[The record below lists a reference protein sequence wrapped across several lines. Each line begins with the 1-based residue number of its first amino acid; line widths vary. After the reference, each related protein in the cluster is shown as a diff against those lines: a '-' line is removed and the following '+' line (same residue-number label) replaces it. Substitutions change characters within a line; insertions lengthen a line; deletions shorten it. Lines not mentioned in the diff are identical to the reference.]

1 MIETITAVND
11 AVNHF
16 IWGIPAMISIIGVG
30 LLLSVR
36 TRFCRSASF
45 PMPSKQRSDA
55 CFARRTLRT
64 AP

>member
-36 TRFCRSASF
+36 TRFLQIRKF
-45 PMPSKQRSDA
+45 PYASKQRSDA

>member
-36 TRFCRSASF
+36 TRFLQIRKF
-45 PMPSKQRSDA
+45 PYA
-55 CFARRTLRT
+55 I
-64 AP
+64 